1 MHSTVPAVNPG
12 GTPFVFGPFRHGYNP
27 RPMPPA
33 LLVLEDGTVY
43 RGTSFGATAD
53 TIGEVVFNT
62 SLTGYQEIA
71 TDPSYR
77 FQIVVMTY
85 PHIGNYGVENI
96 VQQSDAPQVAGFVV
110 RDAIEEP
117 SNLHAEASLSA
128 YFAATNISAIQ
139 GIDTRALTRRIR
151 NEGAMRGMITTRADR
166 PIDDIVAEIRNAPS
180 MSGLDL
186 VQRVS
191 TSSKYDFNE
200 NAAGAKRRIAVY
212 DFGVKRD
219 ILRQLTR
226 QNCDVTV
233 FPAQTDPRTILDAKF
248 DGVLLSN
255 GPGDPEPV
263 TYAQE
268 NIRKLIGQIPLF
280 GICLGH
286 QLLGLALGGRTYKLK
301 FGHRGGNHPV
311 KDLRSGRVE
320 ITAQNHGFSVDP
332 DSLSE
337 NDVEYTHINLNDQT
351 LEGFRHRR
359 EPVVAV
365 QYHPEAAPGPHD
377 SFYLFDDFMRMIE
390 EWRVS
395 RD

>member
-1 MHSTVPAVNPG
+1 M
-12 GTPFVFGPFRHGYNP
+12 
-27 RPMPPA
+27 
-33 LLVLEDGTVY
+33 LEDGTVY
-43 RGTSFGATAD
+43 EGESFGSPAD
-53 TIGEVVFNT
+53 SIGEVVFNT

-85 PHIGNYGVENI
+85 PHIGNYGVEQ
-96 VQQSDAPQVAGFVV
+96 VVEQSEEPQVAGFVV
-110 RDAIEEP
+110 RDAVDEP
-117 SNLHAEASLSA
+117 SNPHAQMSLGE
-128 YFAATNISAIQ
+128 YFQRARISAIA
-139 GIDTRALTRRIR
+139 GVDTRALTRKIR
-151 NEGAMRGMITTRADR
+151 NEGAMRGMITTDSHR
-166 PIDDIVAEIRNAPS
+166 PVDAIVNELRQAPS
-180 MSGLDL
+180 MAGLDL
-186 VQRVS
+186 VQRVTALRPYPFDES
-191 TSSKYDFNE
+191 PDD
-200 NAAGAKRRIAVY
+200 KRYSVAVY

-219 ILRQLTR
+219 ILRQLTKTG
-226 QNCDVTV
+226 CDVTV
-233 FPAQTDPRTILDAKF
+233 YPATTHADEILARNY

-263 TYAQE
+263 TYAQD
-268 NIRKLIGQIPLF
+268 NIRHLIGKIPVF

-311 KDLRSGRVE
+311 KDLRTGRVE

-332 DSLSE
+332 DSLPE

-359 EPVVAV
+359 EPVLAV

-377 SFYLFDDFMRMIE
+377 SFYLFGDFVAMMD
-390 EWRVS
+390 EWKR
-395 RD
+395 R

>member
-1 MHSTVPAVNPG
+1 MAHA
-12 GTPFVFGPFRHGYNP
+12 R
-27 RPMPPA
+27 
-33 LLVLEDGTVY
+33 LVLADGTVY
-43 RGTSFGATAD
+43 EGESFGSRKDA
-53 TIGEVVFNT
+53 IGEVVFNT

-85 PHIGNYGVENI
+85 PHIGNYGVENV
-96 VQQSDAPQVAGFVV
+96 VQQSEEPQVAGFVV
-110 RDAIEEP
+110 RDAVAEP
-117 SNLHAEASLSA
+117 SNAHAEMSLGD
-128 YFAATNISAIQ
+128 YFEKTRISAIS
-139 GIDTRALTRRIR
+139 GVDTRALTRRIR
-151 NEGAMRGMITTRADR
+151 NSGAMLGMITTDTHRSVDS
-166 PIDDIVAEIRNAPS
+166 IVAELRQSPS

-186 VQRVS
+186 VQRV
-191 TSSKYDFNE
+191 TALRPYPFDEQPPESKL
-200 NAAGAKRRIAVY
+200 RVAVY

-219 ILRQLTR
+219 ILRQLTK
-226 QNCDVTV
+226 QGCEVTV
-233 FPAQTDPRTILDAKF
+233 YPATTHADEILARGY

-263 TYAQE
+263 TYAHE
-268 NIRKLIGQIPLF
+268 NIRQLVGKVPIF

-286 QLLGLALGGRTYKLK
+286 QLLGLALGGKTYKLK

-311 KDLRSGRVE
+311 KDLRTGRVE

-359 EPVVAV
+359 EPAVAV

-377 SFYLFDDFMRMIE
+377 SFYLFDDFVRMME
-390 EWRVS
+390 EWKKR
-395 RD
+395 

>member
-1 MHSTVPAVNPG
+1 MTQA
-12 GTPFVFGPFRHGYNP
+12 R
-27 RPMPPA
+27 
-33 LLVLEDGTVY
+33 LVLEDGTVY
-43 RGTSFGATAD
+43 DGESFGSPAD
-53 TIGEVVFNT
+53 SIGEVVFNT

-85 PHIGNYGVENI
+85 PHIGNYGIEALVA
-96 VQQSDAPQVAGFVV
+96 QSEEPQVAGFVV
-110 RDAIEEP
+110 RDAVEEP
-117 SNLHAEASLSA
+117 SNARSELSLGD
-128 YFAATNISAIQ
+128 YFARTKISAIS
-139 GIDTRALTRRIR
+139 GVDTRALTRKIR
-151 NEGAMRGMITTRADR
+151 TEGAMRGMITTDMIRSVDA
-166 PIDDIVAEIRNAPS
+166 IVAELRQSPS
-180 MSGLDL
+180 MTGLDL
-186 VQRVS
+186 VKRVTALRPYVFDEAEAES
-191 TSSKYDFNE
+191 
-200 NAAGAKRRIAVY
+200 RLRVAVY

-219 ILRQLTR
+219 ILRQLTK
-226 QNCDVTV
+226 QGCEVTIY
-233 FPAQTDPRTILDAKF
+233 PATTHADEIINRGF

-268 NIRKLIGQIPLF
+268 NIRHLVGKVPLF

-311 KDLRSGRVE
+311 KDLRTGRVE

-359 EPVVAV
+359 EPAVAV

-377 SFYLFDDFMRMIE
+377 SFYLFDDFVRMME
-390 EWRVS
+390 EWKGKKG
-395 RD
+395 

>member
-1 MHSTVPAVNPG
+1 MPAA
-12 GTPFVFGPFRHGYNP
+12 R
-27 RPMPPA
+27 
-33 LLVLEDGTVY
+33 LVLEDGTVY
-43 RGTSFGATAD
+43 HGESFGAAAA

-85 PHIGNYGVENI
+85 PHIGNYGVERA
-96 VQQSDAPQVAGFVV
+96 VEQSDAPQVAGFVV
-110 RDAIEEP
+110 RDVIEEP
-117 SNLHAEASLSA
+117 SSAHAEMSLGE
-128 YFAATNISAIQ
+128 YFDRTKVSAIS
-139 GIDTRALTRRIR
+139 GIDTRALTRKIR
-151 NEGAMRGMITTRADR
+151 TEGAMRGMITTDDRAVD
-166 PIDDIVAEIRNAPS
+166 ALLEEIRSAPS

-186 VQRVS
+186 VQRV
-191 TSSKYDFNE
+191 TALRPYPFDEKPE
-200 NAAGAKRRIAVY
+200 KAARRIAVY

-219 ILRQLTR
+219 ILRQLA
-226 QNCDVTV
+226 QQGCDVTV
-233 FPAQTDPRTILDAKF
+233 YPATTHADEILNLEY

-268 NIRKLIGQIPLF
+268 NIRHLVGKVPIF

-359 EPVVAV
+359 EPALAV
-365 QYHPEAAPGPHD
+365 QYHPESAPGPHD
-377 SFYLFDDFMRMIE
+377 SFYLFADFMTIID
-390 EWRVS
+390 EWKGR
-395 RD
+395 

>member
-1 MHSTVPAVNPG
+1 M
-12 GTPFVFGPFRHGYNP
+12 
-27 RPMPPA
+27 
-33 LLVLEDGTVY
+33 LEDGTVY
-43 RGTSFGATAD
+43 EGESFGSTAE

-85 PHIGNYGVENI
+85 PHIGNYGVEAS
-96 VQQSDAPQVAGFVV
+96 VEQSEEPQVAGFVV
-110 RDAIEEP
+110 RDVIEEP
-117 SNLHAEASLSA
+117 SSVHAQMSLGD
-128 YFAATNISAIQ
+128 YFAKTRISAIS
-139 GIDTRALTRRIR
+139 GVDTRALTRKIR
-151 NEGAMRGMITTRADR
+151 TQGAMRGMITSDSARSVDS
-166 PIDDIVAEIRNAPS
+166 VVSELLQAPS
-180 MSGLDL
+180 MAGLDL
-186 VQRVS
+186 VQRVTALRPYPFEERPTES
-191 TSSKYDFNE
+191 
-200 NAAGAKRRIAVY
+200 RRRVAVY

-226 QNCDVTV
+226 QGCDVTV
-233 FPAQTDPRTILDAKF
+233 YPATTHADEILARGY

-268 NIRKLIGQIPLF
+268 NIRQLIGKVPIF

-311 KDLRSGRVE
+311 KDLRNGRVE

-359 EPVVAV
+359 EPAVAV

-377 SFYLFDDFMRMIE
+377 SFYLFTDFMDMMD
-390 EWRVS
+390 EWKKGR
-395 RD
+395 

>member
-1 MHSTVPAVNPG
+1 MPAA
-12 GTPFVFGPFRHGYNP
+12 R
-27 RPMPPA
+27 
-33 LLVLEDGTVY
+33 LILEDGTVY
-43 RGTSFGATAD
+43 EGQSFGSPD
-53 TIGEVVFNT
+53 TSIGEVVFNT

-85 PHIGNYGVENI
+85 PHIGNYGVERI
-96 VQQSDAPQVAGFVV
+96 VEQSARPQVAGFVV
-110 RDAIEEP
+110 RDIIEEP
-117 SNLHAEASLSA
+117 SNAHAELTLGE
-128 YFAATNISAIQ
+128 YFERTRIAAIA
-139 GIDTRALTRRIR
+139 GLDTRALTRKIR
-151 NEGAMRGMITTRADR
+151 NEGAMRGMITTEDRAVDQL
-166 PIDDIVAEIRNAPS
+166 VAEIRQAPS

-186 VQRVS
+186 VQRVTTEHAYS
-191 TSSKYDFNE
+191 FDE
-200 NAAGAKRRIAVY
+200 NPAEPRRRIALY

-219 ILRQLTR
+219 ILRHLAGQG
-226 QNCDVTV
+226 CEVTV
-233 FPAQTDPRTILDAKF
+233 FPATTAASDILSQRF
-248 DGVLLSN
+248 DGVMLSN

-268 NIRKLIGQIPLF
+268 NIRQLIGKVPIF

-286 QLLGLALGGRTYKLK
+286 QLLGLSLGGKTYKLK

-332 DSLSE
+332 SSLNE
-337 NDVEYTHINLNDQT
+337 NDVEFTHINLNDQT

-359 EPVVAV
+359 EPVLAV

-377 SFYLFDDFMRMIE
+377 SFYLFEDFMRMID
-390 EWRVS
+390 EWGSGVGGRGS
-395 RD
+395 GAAR

>member
-1 MHSTVPAVNPG
+1 MTAA
-12 GTPFVFGPFRHGYNP
+12 R
-27 RPMPPA
+27 
-33 LLVLEDGTVY
+33 LVLEDGTAY
-43 RGTSFGATAD
+43 AGEAFGATAD

-85 PHIGNYGVENI
+85 PHIGNYGVEAI
-96 VQQSDAPQVAGFVV
+96 VEQSEEPQVAGFVV
-110 RDAIEEP
+110 RDAVAEP
-117 SNLHAEASLSA
+117 SSAHAQMSLGE
-128 YFAATNISAIQ
+128 YFERNRISAIS
-139 GIDTRALTRRIR
+139 GVDTRALTRRIR
-151 NEGAMRGMITTRADR
+151 TVGAMRGMITGDEARS
-166 PIDDIVAEIRNAPS
+166 IDSIVSELRNAPS
-180 MSGLDL
+180 MAGLDL
-186 VQRVS
+186 VQRV
-191 TSSKYDFNE
+191 TALRPYPFE
-200 NAAGAKRRIAVY
+200 EHPAEHRRRVAVY

-219 ILRQLTR
+219 ILRHLTK
-226 QNCDVTV
+226 QGCDVTV
-233 FPAQTDPRTILDAKF
+233 YPATTHADEILNRQY

-268 NIRKLIGQIPLF
+268 NIRHLVGKIPIF

-359 EPVVAV
+359 EPAMAV
-365 QYHPEAAPGPHD
+365 QYHPESAPGPHD
-377 SFYLFDDFMRMIE
+377 SFYLFSDFMQLMDDFKKR
-390 EWRVS
+390 
-395 RD
+395 

>member
-1 MHSTVPAVNPG
+1 MSRPA
-12 GTPFVFGPFRHGYNP
+12 R
-27 RPMPPA
+27 
-33 LLVLEDGTVY
+33 LILEDGTTY
-43 RGTSFGATAD
+43 DGESFGSPASS
-53 TIGEVVFNT
+53 IGEVVFNT

-77 FQIVVMTY
+77 FQIVTMTY
-85 PHIGNYGVENI
+85 PHIGNYGVEAA
-96 VQQSDAPQVAGFVV
+96 VEQSGEPQVAGFVV
-110 RDAIEEP
+110 RDVIEQP
-117 SNLHAEASLSA
+117 SSARSQMSLSQ
-128 YFAATNISAIQ
+128 YFEKNRIAAIS

-151 NEGAMRGMITTRADR
+151 NQGAMRGMITTDVET
-166 PIDDIVAEIRNAPS
+166 PVATLIEEVRRAPS

-186 VQRVS
+186 VQRV
-191 TSSKYDFNE
+191 TALRPYPFE
-200 NAAGAKRRIAVY
+200 EQRGETRRRVAVY

-219 ILRQLTR
+219 ILRHL
-226 QNCDVTV
+226 NDLGCDVTV
-233 FPAQTDPRTILDAKF
+233 YPATTHAEEILASGY

-268 NIRKLIGQIPLF
+268 NIRHLVGKVPIF

-286 QLLGLALGGRTYKLK
+286 QLLGLALGGKTYKLK

-311 KDLRSGRVE
+311 KDLRTGRVE

-359 EPVVAV
+359 EPAVAV

-377 SFYLFDDFMRMIE
+377 SFYLFDDFVKMMD
-390 EWRVS
+390 EWRAKKA
-395 RD
+395 

>member
-1 MHSTVPAVNPG
+1 MPA
-12 GTPFVFGPFRHGYNP
+12 R
-27 RPMPPA
+27 
-33 LLVLEDGTVY
+33 LILEDGTVY
-43 RGTSFGATAD
+43 DGEPFGASGNA
-53 TIGEVVFNT
+53 IGEVVFNT

-85 PHIGNYGVENI
+85 PHIGNYGIEAAVAQNEH
-96 VQQSDAPQVAGFVV
+96 PQVAGFVV
-110 RDAIEEP
+110 RDAIAEP
-117 SNLHAEASLSA
+117 SNAHSEMPLAE
-128 YFAATNISAIQ
+128 YFTRNGISAIQ
-139 GIDTRALTRRIR
+139 GVDTRALTRRIR
-151 NEGAMRGMITTRADR
+151 NEGAMRGMITSDASRSVDSVVEELLR
-166 PIDDIVAEIRNAPS
+166 APS
-180 MSGLDL
+180 MNGLDL
-186 VQRVS
+186 VQRV
-191 TSSKYDFNE
+191 TALRPYTFDEPPAHPTK
-200 NAAGAKRRIAVY
+200 RIALY

-219 ILRQLTR
+219 ILRHLSQEG
-226 QNCDVTV
+226 CDVTV
-233 FPAQTDPRTILDAKF
+233 YPATTHADEILAQRF
-248 DGVLLSN
+248 DGVMLSN

-268 NIRKLIGQIPLF
+268 NIRHLIGKVPIF

-332 DSLSE
+332 DSLPDA
-337 NDVEYTHINLNDQT
+337 DVEPTHINLNDQT

-359 EPVVAV
+359 EPVLAV

-377 SFYLFDDFMRMIE
+377 SFYLFGDFLQMME
-390 EWRVS
+390 EWKR
-395 RD
+395 

>member
-1 MHSTVPAVNPG
+1 MVRSAPVQMTQA
-12 GTPFVFGPFRHGYNP
+12 R
-27 RPMPPA
+27 
-33 LLVLEDGTVY
+33 LVLEDGTVY
-43 RGTSFGATAD
+43 EGEAFGATAD

-85 PHIGNYGVENI
+85 PHIGNYGVEKL
-96 VQQSDAPQVAGFVV
+96 VAQSETPQVAGFVV

-117 SNLHAEASLSA
+117 SSAHSEMSLGE
-128 YFAATNISAIQ
+128 YFRRTNITAIS
-139 GIDTRALTRRIR
+139 GVDTRALTRRIR
-151 NEGAMRGMITTRADR
+151 NQGAMRGMITGDANRSVEA
-166 PIDDIVAEIRNAPS
+166 IVAQLLQSPS

-186 VQRVS
+186 VQRV
-191 TSSKYDFNE
+191 TALRPYPFDEE
-200 NAAGAKRRIAVY
+200 NPQSRLRVAVY

-219 ILRQLTR
+219 ILRQLTKHG
-226 QNCDVTV
+226 CDVTV
-233 FPAQTDPRTILDAKF
+233 FPATTHADELLDRGY

-263 TYAQE
+263 TYAHE
-268 NIRKLIGQIPLF
+268 NIRQLIGKVPIF

-286 QLLGLALGGRTYKLK
+286 QLLGIALGGKTYKLK

-320 ITAQNHGFSVDP
+320 ITAQNHGFSVDA

-377 SFYLFDDFMRMIE
+377 SFYLFDDFVRTME
-390 EWRVS
+390 EWKKK
-395 RD
+395 

>member
-1 MHSTVPAVNPG
+1 MPAA
-12 GTPFVFGPFRHGYNP
+12 R
-27 RPMPPA
+27 
-33 LLVLEDGTVY
+33 LVLEDGTVY
-43 RGTSFGATAD
+43 EGESFGAAANA
-53 TIGEVVFNT
+53 IGEVVFNT

-85 PHIGNYGVENI
+85 PHIGNYGVEAAAA
-96 VQQSDAPQVAGFVV
+96 QSDEPQVAGFVV
-110 RDAIEEP
+110 REATAEP
-117 SNLHAEASLSA
+117 SNAKSEMSLHA
-128 YFAATNISAIQ
+128 YFAKNRISAIE
-139 GIDTRALTRRIR
+139 GIDTRALTRKIR
-151 NEGAMRGMITTRADR
+151 TEGAMRGMITTEAQRGV
-166 PIDDIVAEIRNAPS
+166 DDIVAEVRRAPS
-180 MSGLDL
+180 MTGLDL
-186 VQRVS
+186 VQRV
-191 TSSKYDFNE
+191 TALRPYPFDE
-200 NAAGAKRRIAVY
+200 QPETAKKRIAVY

-219 ILRQLTR
+219 ILRQLVG
-226 QNCDVTV
+226 QGCDVTV
-233 FPAQTDPRTILDAKF
+233 YPATTHASEILNQKF

-268 NIRKLIGQIPLF
+268 NIRHLVGKVPLF

-359 EPVVAV
+359 EPLLAV

-377 SFYLFDDFMRMIE
+377 SFHLFGEFLNLID
-390 EWRVS
+390 EWKQ
-395 RD
+395 

>member
-1 MHSTVPAVNPG
+1 MAHA
-12 GTPFVFGPFRHGYNP
+12 R
-27 RPMPPA
+27 
-33 LLVLEDGTVY
+33 LVLEDGTVY
-43 RGTSFGATAD
+43 EGESFGATAD

-85 PHIGNYGVENI
+85 PHIGNYGIEKI
-96 VQQSDAPQVAGFVV
+96 VGQSEAPQVAGFVV
-110 RDAIEEP
+110 RDAVEEP
-117 SNLHAEASLSA
+117 SNALSEMSLGD
-128 YFAATNISAIQ
+128 YFTRNRITAIS
-139 GIDTRALTRRIR
+139 GVDTRALTRRIR
-151 NEGAMRGMITTRADR
+151 NEGAMRGMITTDSHRSVDAVVTELR
-166 PIDDIVAEIRNAPS
+166 QSPS
-180 MSGLDL
+180 MTGLDL
-186 VQRVS
+186 VQRV
-191 TSSKYDFNE
+191 TALRPYPFDE
-200 NAAGAKRRIAVY
+200 NAAVSKLRVAVY

-219 ILRQLTR
+219 ILRQLVR
-226 QNCDVTV
+226 QGCDVTI
-233 FPAQTDPRTILDAKF
+233 FPATTHAEEIIDRGF

-263 TYAQE
+263 TYAQD
-268 NIRKLIGQIPLF
+268 NIRHLVGKVPLF

-286 QLLGLALGGRTYKLK
+286 QLLGLALGGKTYKLK

-311 KDLRSGRVE
+311 KDLRTGRVE

-359 EPVVAV
+359 EPAVAV

-377 SFYLFDDFMRMIE
+377 SFYLFDDFVQMMN
-390 EWRVS
+390 EWKKR
-395 RD
+395 